1 MPTSF
6 RFETF
11 RTLSPGRELA
21 GEETPKCFEQLF
33 CICGGKL
40 HRNQARFGAFW
51 LTNPSEIWKLVTVP

>member
-33 CICGGKL
+33 CICETE
-40 HRNQARFGAFW
+40 
-51 LTNPSEIWKLVTVP
+51 TNYGTVTNFQISLGLVSQNAPNRA